1 MEANVRLGRIA
12 GIPVGMNWS
21 LLIAFWLIAW
31 NLAAGRFPR
40 EAPGH
45 SVAAYWWAAAIA
57 ALLFFASLLA
67 HEVGHA
73 LLARREGVAVADIT
87 LWLFGGVARLQGDVA
102 SAAAEARIAVV
113 GPLVSLALAG
123 VFGLVA
129 AGFARAGLP
138 LPADVCRWLA
148 IINAVLAVFNLVPAF
163 PLDGGR
169 VLRALLWQ
177 WRGRR
182 TWATAIA
189 ARAGRV
195 FGYALIVFGL
205 FELFVGGSAAGLWS
219 VFLGWFLLSAARAE
233 ESAVLV
239 QHALAGVR
247 VADVMSPDP
256 VVAPCWLTVDDFL
269 RTYVMQHRFTSFP
282 LHDFGG
288 KLDGL
293 VTLSRLKRVPSE
305 QRATTRVRDVALDL
319 ASTPTAGPAEPLSRV
334 LGRLSGDGEQ
344 RILVLDEGK
353 LVGIVTPTD
362 VARVLQRASLDGAPR
377 RGGAADDRAAV
388 EQ

>member
-12 GIPVGMNWS
+12 GIPVGVNWS
-21 LLIAFWLIAW
+21 LLLAFWLIAW
-31 NLAAGRFPR
+31 NLAAGRFPQ
-40 EAPGH
+40 EVPGH
-45 SVAAYWWAAAIA
+45 GVAAYWWAAAVA

-67 HEVGHA
+67 HELGHA

-87 LWLFGGVARLQGDVA
+87 LWLFGGVAKLQGDIV
-102 SAAAEARIAVV
+102 SAAAEARIALV

-123 VFGLVA
+123 GFGLVA
-129 AGFARAGLP
+129 AGFAGAGLP

-148 IINAVLAVFNLVPAF
+148 VINAVLAVFNLVPAF

-182 TWATAIA
+182 TWATAVA

-195 FGYALIVFGL
+195 FGYVLIVVGL
-205 FELFVGGSAAGLWS
+205 FELFAGGVAAGLWS
-219 VFLGWFLLSAARAE
+219 IFLGWFLLSAARAE
-233 ESAVLV
+233 ETAVLV

-256 VVAPCWLTVDDFL
+256 VVAPGWLTVEDFL
-269 RTYVMQHRFTSFP
+269 RTYVLQHRFTTFP
-282 LHDFGG
+282 LQDVDGR
-288 KLDGL
+288 LDGV
-293 VTLSRLKRVPSE
+293 VTLSRLKRVPPE

-319 ASTPTAGPAEPLSRV
+319 ASTPTADPAEPLSRV
-334 LGRLSGDGEQ
+334 LRRLAGDGEQ
-344 RILVLDEGK
+344 RILVLDGDK
-353 LVGIVTPTD
+353 LVGVVTPSD
-362 VARVLQRASLDGAPR
+362 VARVLQRASLDGASRP
-377 RGGAADDRAAV
+377 GGSADGRAVAGR
-388 EQ
+388 